1 MRQRTFSFSLLQAW
15 CICKHTNNNFKIFN
29 SIKRVEGVNHVSILH
44 ALGNQPELLRCPLQ
58 GIFQECWLRITLQ
71 GRKPLDDSGLLYLIW
86 IASSWVS
93 TSLPITKRVLTYR
106 SLNDPCLIKWGVS
119 GTVIPDWVT
128 SLRSWN
134 RMPFNQRKALPR
146 VGILPPK
153 LFPFLHMLLL
163 YKALGSDCLGLDP
176 DSTTPL
182 AV

>member
-134 RMPFNQRKALPR
+134 RMPFKLSLELEYSLRSCFHFCTCSCCTRLWGLTAW
-146 VGILPPK
+146 VWILI
-153 LFPFLHMLLL
+153 LLL
-163 YKALGSDCLGLDP
+163 HWLCDLR
-176 DSTTPL
+176 
-182 AV
+182 